1 MPCQGPGRRCSTLCE
16 KPLMST
22 LLRASSHIS
31 QELSFHT
38 WVAMLY
44 SSISGSCTGQ
54 VPSDECVLASCPCL
68 PSPASPHALPTP
80 TPTSAQP
87 PNSVGLANWP
97 AMLYHQGAAPTQETP
112 PPPTRKT
119 PASWDPPASLA
130 ACWALTLV
138 KWNCRGSSVD
148 RETMRPRD
156 RYSGSGFRW

>member
-80 TPTSAQP
+80 APTSAQP

-112 PPPTRKT
+112 PPNPKDPSVLG
-119 PASWDPPASLA
+119 PARQPGCLLGSDLGEVELQGIISGQGDHEA
-130 ACWALTLV
+130 AGQVL
-138 KWNCRGSSVD
+138 R
-148 RETMRPRD
+148 
-156 RYSGSGFRW
+156 